1 MPKPTFQHVFPVAVS
16 NLTLPAAG
24 QVNVDDAGAG
34 VLVVEVAATGCAVG
48 VAGLVS
54 SVFGVDIRTSQEG
67 AQPRDYQLL
76 SFSRRHYGQLKVFLT
91 FFTCNINIL

>member
-16 NLTLPAAG
+16 NLALPAAG

-34 VLVVEVAATGCAVG
+34 VLVVEAAATGCAVG

-54 SVFGVDIRTSQEG
+54 SVFGVDIRTSQEV
-67 AQPRDYQLL
+67 
-76 SFSRRHYGQLKVFLT
+76 HNHVT
-91 FFTCNINIL
+91 INSHPLAVIMVS

>member
-1 MPKPTFQHVFPVAVS
+1 VPKPTFQHVFPVAVS

-34 VLVVEVAATGCAVG
+34 VLVFEVAATGCAVG
-48 VAGLVS
+48 VAGL
-54 SVFGVDIRTSQEG
+54 VFGVDIRTSQEG

-76 SFSRRHYGQLKVFLT
+76 SFSRRHYGQLKVF
-91 FFTCNINIL
+91 F